1 MQIFG
6 LADLYTSQLFN
17 IILTN
22 KKADLC
28 FMDTKN
34 IPLVNR
40 EISWLYFNDRVLQ
53 EAADPT
59 VPLIERVKF
68 LAIFSSNL
76 DEFYRVRVA
85 TLSRL
90 ANLNEKAKE
99 ILGYNP
105 KKLLGQI
112 KNIVVKQEKKF
123 HHLYENIIVKE
134 LAEEKI
140 FLLND
145 KQLNVT
151 RGAFVKNFFR
161 ERLLSTLVPI
171 MLDEELPLPQ
181 LRDRA
186 IYFFVKL
193 TKGKKSR
200 LALIEFP
207 DNLSR
212 FLVLPDTNNLKF
224 IILLDDI
231 IRYNLEDIFF
241 IFEHDSMEAYSI
253 QLTRDAELD
262 LDKEVSEKFIDAL
275 AKSIQKRSKGKP
287 MRLVF
292 DSEMPQDM
300 LHYLIKKM
308 KLSGENLIPG
318 NRVQNFKNFISF
330 PNVGRPDLE
339 YVKNLPLPVPGLSFG
354 KSLIELIAKKDYLI
368 STPYQSFDYV
378 IHFLREAAIDP
389 KVKEISITVYRL
401 AENSKIIYALIN
413 AAKNGKKVNCLVELR
428 ARFDEQNNIY
438 WSNRL
443 EEEGVNVLYGI
454 DGYKVHSKICL
465 VSRTEKGRLAYYG
478 CLSTGNFN
486 EKTAT
491 IYADHTL
498 LTANKK
504 ITADMVNIFKAL
516 NKMTLPKDLKSL
528 IVSPIDSRPAI
539 YKLID
544 NEIKLAKAGKKAYM
558 IFKMNSLADEQL
570 ITKLYQAS
578 NAGVKIKMI
587 VRGMCCL
594 VPGVKGFSENI
605 EVISIVDK
613 YLEHSRVHIYGNG
626 GQELLYLT
634 SADFMTRNIDNRVEV
649 GFPLYDETLRKE
661 VRDIIDIQLRDNTK
675 ARDISGDNTNKY
687 HKTKAVAL
695 TRAQIDIYTYLKTK
709 TITH

>member
-1 MQIFG
+1 VVVAVKSAF
-6 LADLYTSQLFN
+6 S
-17 IILTN
+17 
-22 KKADLC
+22 
-28 FMDTKN
+28 MDIKN
-34 IPLVNR
+34 IPLINR

-59 VPLIERVKF
+59 VPLIERIKF

-105 KKLLGQI
+105 KKVLSQI
-112 KNIVVKQEKKF
+112 KTIVVKQERKF
-123 HHLYENIIVKE
+123 HNLYENIIVKQ

-140 FLLND
+140 FILND

-151 RGAFVKNFFR
+151 RGEFVKKFFR
-161 ERLLSTLVPI
+161 EKLLSTLVPI
-171 MLDEELPLPQ
+171 MLDDNLPLPE

-186 IYFFVKL
+186 IYFFVRL
-193 TKGKKSR
+193 TKNKKSR
-200 LALIEFP
+200 YALIEFP

-212 FLVLPDTNNLKF
+212 FLVLPETNNLKF

-231 IRYNLEDIFF
+231 IRYSLEDIFF
-241 IFEHDSMEAYSI
+241 IFEHDSIEAYSL

-262 LDKEVSEKFIDAL
+262 LDKEVSVKFVDAL
-275 AKSIQKRSKGKP
+275 AKSLQKRRKGKP
-287 MRLVF
+287 MRLLY
-292 DSEMPQDM
+292 DSEMPPEM
-300 LHYLIKKM
+300 IGYLVKKM
-308 KLSGENLIPG
+308 RLLAGSLIPG
-318 NRVQNFKNFISF
+318 NRYHNFKNFINF

-339 YVKNLPLPVPGLSFG
+339 YKRNTPLPVDGLSFG
-354 KSLIELIAKKDYLI
+354 KSLMGMIAKRDYLI

-401 AENSKIIYALIN
+401 AENSKIIHALIN

-465 VSRTEKGRLAYYG
+465 VTRMEKGKPAYYS

-486 EKTAT
+486 EKTAA

-498 LTANKK
+498 LTFNKK
-504 ITADMVNIFKAL
+504 ISADLVNIFRAL
-516 NKMTLPKDLKSL
+516 NKNMLPKGLKNL

-544 NEIKLAKAGKKAYM
+544 AEIKNAKAGKIAYM

-570 ITKLYQAS
+570 ISKLYQAN
-578 NAGVKIKMI
+578 NAGVKIHLI

-594 VPGVKGFSENI
+594 IAGVKGYSENI
-605 EVISIVDK
+605 EVVSIVDK
-613 YLEHSRVHIYGNG
+613 YLEHARVHIYCNG
-626 GQELLYLT
+626 GNELIYLT

-649 GFPLYDETLRKE
+649 GFPVLDEELKQE
-661 VRDIIDIQLRDNTK
+661 VRDIINIQLQDNTK
-675 ARDISGDNTNKY
+675 ARDITGNAVNRY
-687 HKTKAVAL
+687 HKTKADTL
-695 TRAQIDIYTYLKTK
+695 TRAQIDIYTYLKNKNTPN
-709 TITH
+709 

>member
-1 MQIFG
+1 
-6 LADLYTSQLFN
+6 
-17 IILTN
+17 
-22 KKADLC
+22 
-28 FMDTKN
+28 MDKQA
-34 IPLVNR
+34 PLINR

-59 VPLIERVKF
+59 VPLIDRIRF

-90 ANLNEKAKE
+90 AALNEKSKE

-105 KKLLGQI
+105 KKILNQI
-112 KNIVVKQEKKF
+112 KNIVVRQERKF
-123 HHLYENIIVKE
+123 NNLYENIIVKQ

-140 FLLND
+140 FILND

-151 RGAFVKNFFR
+151 RGAFVKDYFR
-161 ERLLSTLVPI
+161 EKLLATLVPI
-171 MLDEELPLPQ
+171 MLNDALPLPE

-193 TKGKKSR
+193 TTNKKVR
-200 LALIEFP
+200 YALIEFP

-212 FLVLPDTNNLKF
+212 FIKLPDTNNLKF

-231 IRYNLEDIFF
+231 IRYSLEDIFF
-241 IFEHDSMEAYSI
+241 IFEHDSIEAFSI

-262 LDKEVSEKFIDAL
+262 LDKEVSDKFIDSL
-275 AKSIQKRSKGKP
+275 SKSLQKRKKGKP
-287 MRLVF
+287 MRLLY
-292 DSEMPQDM
+292 DSDMPMDM
-300 LHYLIKKM
+300 LKYLVNKM
-308 KLSGENLIPG
+308 GLHGESLIPG
-318 NRVQNFKNFISF
+318 NRYHNFKNFISF
-330 PNVGRPDLE
+330 PNVGGPELE
-339 YVKNLPLPVPGLSFG
+339 YSKYIPLPVADLSFG
-354 KSLIELIAKKDYLI
+354 KSLIDLIAKKDYLV
-368 STPYQSFDYV
+368 STPYQSYDYV

-389 KVKEISITVYRL
+389 KVKEISIAVYRL
-401 AENSKIIYALIN
+401 AEDSRVIHALIN

-428 ARFDEQNNIY
+428 ARFDEQNNIH

-454 DGYKVHSKICL
+454 PGYKVHSKICL
-465 VSRTEKGRLAYYG
+465 VSRTEKGKPAYYA

-486 EKTAT
+486 EKTAR

-504 ITADMVNIFKAL
+504 ITDDLVNVFKAVNRGL
-516 NKMTLPKDLKSL
+516 LPKGLKSL

-544 NEIKLAKAGKKAYM
+544 NEIKNAKAGKQAYM
-558 IFKMNSLADEQL
+558 ILKMNSLADEDM
-570 ITKLYQAS
+570 INKLYQAS

-587 VRGMCCL
+587 IRGMCCL
-594 VPGVKGFSENI
+594 IAGVKGYSENI
-605 EVISIVDK
+605 QVISIVDK
-613 YLEHSRVHIYGNG
+613 YLEHARVHVYCNG
-626 GQELLYLT
+626 GEELIYLT

-649 GFPLYDETLRKE
+649 GFPIYDPKLQKE
-661 VRDIIDIQLRDNTK
+661 IRDIIDIQLADNTK
-675 ARDISGDNTNKY
+675 SREINSQNTNKY
-687 HKTKAVAL
+687 HKTDAPESH
-695 TRAQIDIYTYLKTK
+695 RAQIEIYNYLKNK
-709 TITH
+709 K

>member
-1 MQIFG
+1 MDI
-6 LADLYTSQLFN
+6 
-17 IILTN
+17 
-22 KKADLC
+22 KK
-28 FMDTKN
+28 
-34 IPLVNR
+34 IPLINR

-59 VPLIERVKF
+59 VPLIERIKF

-90 ANLNEKAKE
+90 TNLNEKAKE

-105 KKLLGQI
+105 KKLLTQI
-112 KNIVVKQEKKF
+112 KNIVVKQEQKF
-123 HHLYENIIVKE
+123 NNLYENIIVKE

-151 RGAFVKNFFR
+151 RGTFVKNFFR

-171 MLDEELPLPQ
+171 MLDDNLPLPE

-193 TKGKKSR
+193 TKNKKSR
-200 LALIEFP
+200 FALIEFP

-212 FLVLPDTNNLKF
+212 FLVLPDTHNLKF

-231 IRYNLEDIFF
+231 IRYSLEDIFF
-241 IFEHDSMEAYSI
+241 IFDHDNIEAYSL

-262 LDKEVSEKFIDAL
+262 LDKEVSVKFIDSL
-275 AKSIQKRSKGKP
+275 AKSLQKRRKGKP
-287 MRLVF
+287 MRLLY
-292 DSEMPQDM
+292 DKEMPLDM
-300 LHYLIKKM
+300 LSYLVKKM
-308 KLSGENLIPG
+308 KVGGENLIPG
-318 NRVQNFKNFISF
+318 NRYHNFKNFISF
-330 PNVGRPDLE
+330 PNVGRADLQ
-339 YVKNLPLPVPGLSFG
+339 YNKNIPLPVNGLSFG
-354 KSLIELIAKKDYLI
+354 KSLMSMIAKKDFLI
-368 STPYQSFDYV
+368 STPYQSFDYI

-401 AENSKIIYALIN
+401 AENSKIIHALIN

-428 ARFDEQNNIY
+428 ARFDESNNIY

-465 VSRTEKGRLAYYG
+465 VTRMEKGKPFHYG
-478 CLSTGNFN
+478 CLSTGNYN
-486 EKTAT
+486 EQTAT
-491 IYADHTL
+491 LYADHTL
-498 LTANKK
+498 LTANKN
-504 ITADMVNIFKAL
+504 ITTVLVYIFRAL
-516 NKMTLPKDLKSL
+516 NKSLLPKDLKHL
-528 IVSPIDSRPAI
+528 VVSPIDSRPAI

-544 NEIKLAKAGKKAYM
+544 NEIKNAKAGKDAYM
-558 IFKMNSLADEQL
+558 ILKMNSLADEEL
-570 ITKLYQAS
+570 IAKLYQAS
-578 NAGVKIKMI
+578 NTGVKIKMI
-587 VRGMCCL
+587 IRGMCCL
-594 VPGVKGFSENI
+594 IPGVKGYSENI

-613 YLEHSRVHIYGNG
+613 YLEHARVHIYGNG
-626 GQELLYLT
+626 GKELMYLT

-649 GFPLYDETLRKE
+649 GFPVHDEDLRKE
-661 VRDIIDIQLRDNTK
+661 IRDIINIQLNDNTK
-675 ARDISGDNTNKY
+675 ARDITVTHTNKY
-687 HKTKAVAL
+687 HKTKAEPL
-695 TRAQIDIYTYLKTK
+695 TRAQIDIYNYLKNK
-709 TITH
+709 NTIN